1 MKTMHTLG
9 IAAALALTALTSQA
23 ANYEIPHGD
32 ESWPPVVH
40 STSTLTRA
48 QVLAELQDARQ
59 NHRMAVTDGDQVQLR
74 ADELTTTS
82 SISREAV
89 RAEAAAAL
97 KSGNIAFG
105 EW

>member
-1 MKTMHTLG
+1 MKSIHTFG

-23 ANYEIPHGD
+23 ASTAIPHGD
-32 ESWPPVVH
+32 QDWPPVIESH
-40 STSTLTRA
+40 STLTRA
-48 QVLAELQDARQ
+48 QVVAELQDARK

-74 ADELTTTS
+74 ADELSTTS
-82 SISREAV
+82 AVSREAV

-97 KSGNIAFG
+97 KNGSIAFG